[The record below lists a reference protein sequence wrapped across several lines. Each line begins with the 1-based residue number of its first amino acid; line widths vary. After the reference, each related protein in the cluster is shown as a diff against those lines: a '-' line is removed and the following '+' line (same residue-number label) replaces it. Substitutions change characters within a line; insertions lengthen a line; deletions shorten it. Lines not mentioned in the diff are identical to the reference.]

1 MKTEKRPWDNSVQ
14 WMLVIL
20 VKILV
25 ELWSQNAVGLRT
37 ILGGGGMGRNVP
49 QCIGRCSH
57 SVSRSICSFVY

>member
-1 MKTEKRPWDNSVQ
+1 MDAHNTSENLSRAMES
-14 WMLVIL
+14 M
-20 VKILV
+20 
-25 ELWSQNAVGLRT
+25 ENAVGLRT